1 MADNKQY
8 IVQRQKSGAVLISED
23 VISAIVTQAV
33 VEVDGVIALN
43 TRPGSDVVEQVGKKN
58 RSKGMKVVIE
68 QDNTVTVSC
77 NVTVLYG
84 TSVIDVANSAQEA
97 IRNAIES
104 MAGVKVAS
112 VNVNVCAIVRK

>member
-8 IVQRQKSGAVLISED
+8 IVQRQKAGAVLISED
-23 VISAIVTQAV
+23 VISAIVAQAV
-33 VEVDGVIALN
+33 VEVEGVIGLN
-43 TRPGSDVVEQVGKKN
+43 TKPGADVIEHVGKKN

-68 QDNTVTVSC
+68 KNNTVSVSC

-84 TSVIDVANSAQEA
+84 TSVVEVANSAQEA

-104 MAGVKVAS
+104 MAGVTVSS